1 VHLETEVWLPRAR
14 DEVFAFFSEP
24 ANLESLTPRWL
35 HFRILTPGPIAMG
48 RGTVIDYRIR
58 VHGVPISWRSEISVW
73 SPPSQFVDDQVR
85 GPYRRWRHTHS
96 FEQARGGTV
105 VRDSVE
111 FEVPLSFVVGPFVR
125 RDVEKIFAYRS
136 QALLERF
143 GSL

>member
-1 VHLETEVWLPRAR
+1 MHLETEVWLPRPR

-24 ANLESLTPRWL
+24 ANLESLTPPWL

-58 VHGVPISWRSEISVW
+58 VHGVPISWRSEISAW

-143 GSL
+143 GR

>member
-1 VHLETEVWLPRAR
+1 VHLETDVWLPRPR
-14 DEVFAFFSEP
+14 DEVFAFFSQP
-24 ANLESLTPRWL
+24 ANLESLTPPWL
-35 HFRILTPGPIAMG
+35 HFRILTPGPIVMG
-48 RGTVIDYRIR
+48 RGTLIDYRIR

-73 SPPSQFVDDQVR
+73 SPPSEFVDVQVR

-111 FEVPLSFVVGPFVR
+111 FEVPFSFVVGRFVR

-143 GSL
+143 RRP

>member
-143 GSL
+143 GR